1 MPNPR
6 PRTNLL
12 RALSLGALI
21 GLVVYATMSHPGDV
35 AGAVLF
41 SFVGV
46 WP

>member
-1 MPNPR
+1 MPN

-12 RALSLGALI
+12 RALSLGALL
-21 GLVVYATMSHPGDV
+21 GLSLYATLSHPGDV
-35 AGAVLF
+35 AGLVLF

>member
-1 MPNPR
+1 MPK

-12 RALSLGALI
+12 RALSIGILLGLAA
-21 GLVVYATMSHPGDV
+21 YATLSHPGDV

>member
-6 PRTNLL
+6 PNLL
-12 RALSLGALI
+12 RALLGLAA
-21 GLVVYATMSHPGDV
+21 YATLSHPSDV

-41 SFVGV
+41 SFAGV